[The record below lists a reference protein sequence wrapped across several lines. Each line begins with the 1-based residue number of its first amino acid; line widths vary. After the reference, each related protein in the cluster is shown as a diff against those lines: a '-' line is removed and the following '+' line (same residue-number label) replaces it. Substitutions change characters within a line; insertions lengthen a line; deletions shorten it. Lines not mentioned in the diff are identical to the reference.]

1 MSHSMARANLNK
13 SNKNKTKN
21 YYSKKAYSLVDHIQQ
36 KLKSRLSDF
45 TSFFKKLFPMKQIL
59 LQMLTFTDTFTKF
72 CSEGGISIDA
82 DSGSPKV
89 QIISELNAKKLL

>member
-1 MSHSMARANLNK
+1 
-13 SNKNKTKN
+13 
-21 YYSKKAYSLVDHIQQ
+21 
-36 KLKSRLSDF
+36 
-45 TSFFKKLFPMKQIL
+45 MKQIL